1 MAKILVS
8 YYRSDEVSVND
19 TLCFFD
25 SFFKELSDC
34 GNDILAIN
42 NAYYGI
48 FNPNRT
54 NNIAVKNYLLDEAIK
69 FQPDLIITFNH
80 RILQDILDKFEDIP
94 VVIYDGDELRFFSDL
109 DLIKK
114 NIGRYKVF
122 SIVDSWQK
130 DYLEFGFR
138 KEQVFYLPPG
148 TSIKKDDDMFQTMN
162 ISFLG
167 QRRFFLNTKLKEY
180 IQEGKD
186 LDKFYQIYL
195 DFLKTHEYSYEKLYQ
210 RNMAYSSDIQ
220 MSDVDLWPLFDQG
233 YLIFANLLDLGLH
246 LGGHESGWR
255 DIVDFIP
262 QLALAHSK
270 TKIFSLKENQDF
282 YNASILS
289 LCPMHPQAQGKGYS
303 WRCYDIMASNAC
315 LVSSYSSELKAK
327 TKGIVNLPMFHTPIE
342 AREICKDLLEN
353 TEKRRELVLAS
364 QDFIEKNGR
373 WIEQI
378 KKMEQILEMKLVY
391 SDRKGTI
398 KKLTLRPIEK
408 NESLVQRAAI
418 VESKVLFNKED
429 ILWWGDKIQSFTV
442 NPKLLLA
449 LLITVILNV
458 TLLVCIQMGFF
469 NTLLSE
475 AILEIAVFLMGISTL
490 VSALLLEGCILYKF
504 IYKVFRKIILLRQ

>member
-25 SFFKELSDC
+25 SFFKELSEC
-34 GNDILAIN
+34 GNNILAIN

-54 NNIAVKNYLLDEAIK
+54 NNLEVRNYLLSEAIK

-80 RILQDILDKFEDIP
+80 RILQDILDEFKEIP

-109 DLIKK
+109 DIIKK
-114 NIGRYKVF
+114 NINRYKLF
-122 SIVDSWQK
+122 SIVDHWREG
-130 DYLEFGFR
+130 YLDFGF
-138 KEQVFYLPPG
+138 KNDQIFYLPPG
-148 TSIKKDDDMFQTMN
+148 TSVRKDDEMIQTMN

-167 QRRFFLNTKLKEY
+167 QRRYFLSTKLKEC

-186 LDKFYQIYL
+186 LDKLYQIYL
-195 DFLKTHEYSYEKLYQ
+195 DFLKTHEYSYEKIYQ

-220 MSDVDLWPLFDQG
+220 MSDTDLWPLFDQS
-233 YLIFANLLDLGLH
+233 YLIFANLVDLGLH

-255 DIVDFIP
+255 EIVDFVP
-262 QLALAHSK
+262 QLALIHSK

-282 YNASILS
+282 YNASVLS

-315 LVSSYSSELKAK
+315 LVSSYSSELKEK
-327 TKGIVNLPMFHTPIE
+327 TRGFVDLPMFHTPME

-353 TEKRRELVLAS
+353 KEKRKELVLAS

-373 WIEQI
+373 WIDQI
-378 KKMEQILEMKLVY
+378 KKMEQILGMKLIY
-391 SDRKGTI
+391 SDKQGTV

-408 NESLVQRAAI
+408 NEEVVQTSAIIESRA
-418 VESKVLFNKED
+418 LFNKED
-429 ILWWGDKIQSFTV
+429 ILYLGDRVQALTV
-442 NPKLLLA
+442 NPKLLQT
-449 LLITVILNV
+449 LLIAVILNAV
-458 TLLVCIQMGFF
+458 LLTLTKLNFF
-469 NTLLSE
+469 NVLFSE
-475 AILEIAVFLMGISTL
+475 SITGIIVLIMGVLTIIF
-490 VSALLLEGCILYKF
+490 ALLLEGCILYKF
-504 IYKVFRKIILLRQ
+504 IYRIFRKIMLLRE

>member
-54 NNIAVKNYLLDEAIK
+54 NNIEVKNYLLDETIK

-80 RILQDILDKFEDIP
+80 RILQDILDAFEDIP

-109 DLIKK
+109 DIIKK
-114 NIGRYKVF
+114 NIDRYKIF
-122 SIVDSWQK
+122 SIVDSWRK

-138 KEQVFYLPPG
+138 DDQIFYLPPG
-148 TSIKKDDDMFQTMN
+148 TSVRKDDEMIQTMN

-167 QRRFFLNTKLKEY
+167 QRRFFLSTKLKEC
-180 IQEGKD
+180 IQEGVN

-210 RNMAYSSDIQ
+210 QNIAYSSDIQ
-220 MSDVDLWPLFDQG
+220 MSDADLWPLFDQG

-262 QLALAHSK
+262 QLALVHSK
-270 TKIFSLKENQDF
+270 TKVFSLKENQDF

-315 LVSSYSSELKAK
+315 LISSYSSELKAK
-327 TKGIVNLPMFHTPIE
+327 TKGFVDLPMFHTPLE

-353 TEKRRELVLAS
+353 TEKRKELVLAS

-373 WIEQI
+373 WINQI
-378 KKMEQILEMKLVY
+378 KKMEQILGMKLVY
-391 SDRKGTI
+391 PDRKGTI
-398 KKLTLRPIEK
+398 KKLTFRPIEK
-408 NESLVQRAAI
+408 KEGLVQRTTI
-418 VESKVLFNKED
+418 VEGKVLFNTGD
-429 ILWWGDKIQSFTV
+429 ILGVGDKIQSLAT
-442 NPKLLLA
+442 NPRLLLT
-449 LLITVILNV
+449 LLGAVILNV
-458 TLLVCIQMGFF
+458 ILLVCIQMGFF

-475 AILEIAVFLMGISTL
+475 TILGVIAFLVEILILIFAF
-490 VSALLLEGCILYKF
+490 LLEGCILYKF
-504 IYKVFRKIILLRQ
+504 IYRVFRKIISLC